1 MRIIALLLILLL
13 PPGVQAKD
21 YCKQIKET
29 HDSKTGALT
38 LRSPDMT
45 NITVL
50 KQFRTDTF
58 FALLIHFTDEH
69 EHFKGGGGVIT
80 FEDGTS
86 ITDESVTVHCV
97 QEQSQL
103 VGGQMSTG
111 SMSGRY
117 LLQGFFRITEENA
130 AHFMLKKIKS
140 VQLHTAVKIV
150 PGKEAEKVQKYVA
163 CLK

>member
-1 MRIIALLLILLL
+1 MRIIALLLLLVPLRL
-13 PPGVQAKD
+13 PAKD
-21 YCKQIKET
+21 YCKQIKEVR
-29 HDSKTGALT
+29 DAKTGALT

-45 NITVL
+45 NITVI

-58 FALLIHFTDEH
+58 FALLLHFTDEH

-86 ITDESVTVHCV
+86 ITDESVTVRCV
-97 QEQSQL
+97 QEQTQL

-117 LLQGFFRITEENA
+117 LLQGFFRITAENA
-130 AHFMLKKIKS
+130 GHFMLKKIKS
-140 VQLHTAVKIV
+140 VQLHTAVKVV
-150 PGKEAEKVQKYVA
+150 PGKEAEKVTKWVA
-163 CLK
+163 CMK

>member
-1 MRIIALLLILLL
+1 MRTIALLLTLL
-13 PPGVQAKD
+13 PLGLLGKD

-29 HDSKTGALT
+29 RDAKTGALT

-58 FALLIHFTDEH
+58 FALLLHFTDEH

-97 QEQSQL
+97 QEQSQIMS
-103 VGGQMSTG
+103 GQMSTG
-111 SMSGRY
+111 IMSGRY

-130 AHFMLKKIKS
+130 AHFMLKKIAS
-140 VQLHTAVKIV
+140 VQLHTAVKVV
-150 PGKEAEKVQKYVA
+150 PGMEAEKVRRWVA